1 MVQLVTIGDALLD
14 VVVRLAEPLE
24 DGADASAETMT
35 SGGGQAGN
43 VAAWA
48 VALGAAARCVAK
60 RGDDP
65 AGRVV
70 AADLEQRGVELVGPV
85 EGRNGV
91 VVSLVA
97 VDGERTMASD
107 RGVAPQLSPDDLAA
121 DWFACDRLHISGYA
135 LLATPIDAAAQR
147 AAELA
152 RGHGAQVSVDLSAWT
167 RIREHGPRR
176 FRERL
181 EQLAPDVI
189 FANEPEWA
197 IVGAAYGLAP
207 TAVVKRGA
215 RGATVLGQTRA
226 ELPPT
231 TGAVVDAT
239 GAGDALAAGFLVG
252 GPELAAA
259 AAARCV
265 AKLGALP

>member
-1 MVQLVTIGDALLD
+1 VQLVTIGDALLD
-14 VVVRLAEPLE
+14 VVVRLGEALE
-24 DGADASAETMT
+24 DGADASAETIA
-35 SGGGQAGN
+35 SAGGQAGN

-48 VALGAAARCVAK
+48 VALGAQARCVAK

-70 AADLEQRGVELVGPV
+70 SAELERRGVELVGPM

-97 VDGERTMASD
+97 ADGERTMASD
-107 RGVAPQLSPDDLAA
+107 RGVAPELSPDDLDA
-121 DWFACDRLHISGYA
+121 DWFACDGLHISGYA
-135 LLATPIDAAAQR
+135 LLATPIDRAAQK

-152 RGHGAQVSVDLSAWT
+152 RAHGAQVSVDLSAWT

-176 FRERL
+176 FREQL
-181 EQLAPDVI
+181 ERIEPDVI
-189 FANEPEWA
+189 LANEAEWE
-197 IVGAAYGLAP
+197 IVGAAYGLAR

-215 RGATVLGQTRA
+215 RGAAIFGEVHA
-226 ELPPT
+226 DLPPT
-231 TGAVVDAT
+231 RGPVVDAT

-252 GPELAAA
+252 GPELAAD
-259 AAARCV
+259 AAARSV